1 MSNIH
6 IGHMQFIIMAKQAT
20 ATQTCAGQNE

>member
-6 IGHMQFIIMAKQAT
+6 IGHMESTIMAKLAT
-20 ATQTCAGQNE
+20 ATQTCAGQNA